1 MSIII
6 NSEGTI
12 EIRHVLKPEGKMPL
26 WFPRI
31 GLTLTVSDALDQVK
45 WYGRGP
51 QENYPDRK
59 TGYPTGIYASTVQAM
74 YEPYLMPQDYGLRTD
89 VRWLQL
95 TTDKGIGL
103 QFKDERMVQLQ
114 HLSVQHRQSDES
126 DVYLPIAEA
135 ERHDPESRLC
145 HYRGR
150 L

>member
-1 MSIII
+1 
-6 NSEGTI
+6 
-12 EIRHVLKPEGKMPL
+12 MPL

-59 TGYPTGIYASTVQAM
+59 TGYPMGIYASTVQAM

-103 QFKDERMVQLQ
+103 QFKMNEWFNFNIYPYSTANLTTAMYTYLLQ
-114 HLSVQHRQSDES
+114 KQKGMTLNLD
-126 DVYLPIAEA
+126 
-135 ERHDPESRLC
+135 
-145 HYRGR
+145 
-150 L
+150 